1 MNVLEFLLLLFLVF
15 RVLGE
20 EAAADVVGEKEILL
34 QFKGNVT
41 ADPRGA
47 LASWVVSGDP
57 CRDFAGVTCSDAGFV
72 AKILIHGAEI
82 EGALSSS
89 IAGLIDLQILS
100 LFGNRFSGGVPE
112 EYGGIG
118 TLRKL
123 NLSRNELSGEV
134 PASLGDMPSL
144 RLLDLGGN
152 SFSGVIPGS
161 LFKNCFRTR
170 FVSFSHNRLSG
181 PIPTSIA
188 NCFNL
193 VGFNFS
199 FNELTGG
206 FPPEICAPPAIT
218 FIALGNNSLSGT
230 VADKISSCRS
240 LEFLDLGSNSFSGA
254 APFDLLSLTNL
265 SYFNAS
271 FNRFQGIIPEIGT
284 CSDRLKYIDV
294 SGNDL
299 SGGIDP
305 SIANCTGLRLLDL
318 GFNGL
323 TGSIP
328 PEIGSIKFLS
338 VLRMGSNAITGTIP
352 PELGEMEMIQVLD
365 LHNLQLSGEIP
376 LSLSQCQ
383 FLLELDASRN
393 KLQGGIPETLYK
405 LTFLQHLDLHHNAL
419 NGSIPSSLGQLIR
432 LQFLDLS
439 ENLLTGSIP
448 DSLGNLTLLIHFNLS
463 YNNLSGVIPSA
474 PAIQQFGSSAFSNNP
489 LLCGS
494 PLNVVCGRHRR
505 AKVLSVT
512 VIIAIVA
519 AALIL
524 AGVCLITAM
533 NRMAYKKK
541 SWEED
546 ILVSESTAPASTSSN
561 IIIGK
566 LVLFSKSLPSRYEDW
581 EAGTKALLDKDCL
594 IGGGSIG
601 SVYKASFEGGVTIAV
616 KKLETLGKIRNQ
628 EEFEQEMSRLGI
640 IRHPNLV
647 AFQGYYWSSSMQLI
661 LSEFVPNGSLYQHLH
676 DPNFSSS
683 SRGGRG
689 QLFWARRFEIALGTA
704 RALAYLHHDC
714 KPQVLHLNIKSTNIL
729 LGEGY
734 EAKLC
739 DYGLMKLLPILGSR
753 ELTKFHTA
761 VGYVAPELASQS
773 LRYSEK
779 CDVYSFGIILLEI
792 VTGRKPV
799 ESPGAS
805 EVVLLRDFVQGAL
818 DDGAASDCFDRSL
831 RRFSEKEV
839 IQVLK
844 VGLICA
850 ADAPTKRPSMGEVV
864 QFLES
869 IRSSNP

>member
-1 MNVLEFLLLLFLVF
+1 MRALDLLLLLFAVI
-15 RVLGE
+15 RVVE

-47 LASWVVSGDP
+47 LASWVDDGGNP

-72 AKILIHGAEI
+72 VKILIHGAELK
-82 EGALSSS
+82 GTLSSS
-89 IAGLIDLQILS
+89 VAGLSDLQILS
-100 LFGNRFSGGVPE
+100 LFGNRFSGGVPV
-112 EYGGIG
+112 EYGGIE

-123 NLSRNELSGEV
+123 NLSRNELSGGI
-134 PASLGDMPSL
+134 PASLGNIPSL

-152 SFSGVIPGS
+152 SFSGEIPGS

-170 FVSFSHNRLSG
+170 FVSFAHNRLSG
-181 PIPTSIA
+181 SIPTSIA

-199 FNELTGG
+199 FNKLTGD

-230 VADKISSCRS
+230 VTDKISFCRS
-240 LEFLDLGSNSFSGA
+240 LEFFDLGGNSFSGSV
-254 APFDLLSLTNL
+254 PFDLLSLTNL

-284 CSDRLKYIDV
+284 CSDKLKYIDV

-299 SGGIDP
+299 SGAIDP
-305 SIANCTGLRLLDL
+305 SIANCAGLRFLDL
-318 GFNGL
+318 GFNEL
-323 TGSIP
+323 TGNIP
-328 PEIGSIKFLS
+328 HEIGSIKYLS
-338 VLRMGSNAITGTIP
+338 VLRLGSNAITGTIP
-352 PELGEMEMIQVLD
+352 SELGEMEMIQVLD

-376 LSLSQCQ
+376 PSLTHCQ

-393 KLQGGIPETLYK
+393 KLQGGIPETISKMTL
-405 LTFLQHLDLHHNAL
+405 LEHLDLHHNEL
-419 NGSIPSSLGQLIR
+419 NGTIPSSLGQLIR

-439 ENLLTGSIP
+439 QNLLSGSIP
-448 DSLGNLTLLIHFNLS
+448 PSLSNLSLLTHFNLS
-463 YNNLSGVIPSA
+463 YNNLSGAIPSA
-474 PAIQQFGSSAFSNNP
+474 PSIQQFGSSAFSNNP
-489 LLCGS
+489 FLCGS
-494 PLNVVCGRHRR
+494 PLNILCGGHRR

-524 AGVCLITAM
+524 AGVCVVAVM
-533 NRMAYKKK
+533 NQRAYRKK
-541 SWEED
+541 SLEEEM
-546 ILVSESTAPASTSSN
+546 LVSESTAPASTSSN

-628 EEFEQEMSRLGI
+628 EEFEQEMSRLGGM
-640 IRHPNLV
+640 RHPNLV
-647 AFQGYYWSSSMQLI
+647 GFHGYYWSSTTQLI
-661 LSEFVPNGSLYQHLH
+661 LSEFVPNGSLHQHLH
-676 DPNFSSS
+676 DSNFSSS
-683 SRGGRG
+683 SGGGRG
-689 QLFWARRFEIALGTA
+689 QLFWSRRFDIALGTA

-714 KPQVLHLNIKSTNIL
+714 KPQVLHLNIKSTNVL

-734 EAKLC
+734 EPKLS
-739 DYGLMKLLPILGSR
+739 DYGLMKLLPILGSG

-799 ESPGAS
+799 ESPGATQ
-805 EVVLLRDFVQGAL
+805 VVLLRDFVQGAL
-818 DDGAASDCFDRSL
+818 DDGAVSDCFDRSL
-831 RRFSEKEV
+831 RRFSEREV

-844 VGLICA
+844 LGLFCA
-850 ADAPTKRPSMGEVV
+850 DDAPAKRPSMGEVV

-869 IRSSNP
+869 IRSGNS